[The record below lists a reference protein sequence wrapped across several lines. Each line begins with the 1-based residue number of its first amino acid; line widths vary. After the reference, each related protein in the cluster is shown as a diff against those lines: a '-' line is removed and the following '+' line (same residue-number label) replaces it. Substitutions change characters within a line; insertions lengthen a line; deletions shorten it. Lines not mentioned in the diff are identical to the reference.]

1 MLDLL
6 EKHRGGTK
14 MSRMDRHKNI
24 HKKAK
29 PLIERGSFFRRER
42 KSKKDRNS
50 YIEQE
55 KTKHLSHQSQEYKA
69 KEEKGSFSS
78 VWTPYF
84 SQKMSEKKTYQ
95 SKKGFFKRKKV
106 LTDDRSKIK
115 RSWKKIILGVALF
128 FVLFS
133 ASSFFVGKWV
143 AEHDTSLSSVTA
155 EKFKG
160 MQSSSGAHNI
170 LILGSDTRGE
180 DSGRAD
186 TIMVLQLDGPAH
198 KPKLISFMRDSF
210 VTIPGVGQN
219 KINSAYAYGG
229 AELVRQT
236 LKENFGLDC
245 QYYAK
250 VDFKSFEKVID
261 ALFVNGVK
269 IKAEKSLNLDGVDIK
284 KGIQKMNGH
293 VLLQYARFRM
303 DEEGDFGRVR
313 RQQQVMNAIF
323 NQLKNPLNLFRSPYA
338 AGKAIGYTSTDIPSL
353 FMVKNL
359 FSIMRGMGGIDR
371 LSVPVNGSW
380 NFGNSSYAGSILVI
394 DNEANKTAVSQF
406 LSK

>member
-1 MLDLL
+1 M
-6 EKHRGGTK
+6 KQGGTN
-14 MSRMDRHKNI
+14 MSRMDRYKNI

-29 PLIERGSFFRRER
+29 PLKDDSSSIFRRER
-42 KSKKDRNS
+42 KKEKYVEQDDHTRIYQNHQESSNRFDEKEAVHQRQSTPYTYQKAT
-50 YIEQE
+50 EQE
-55 KTKHLSHQSQEYKA
+55 EPTFK
-69 KEEKGSFSS
+69 
-78 VWTPYF
+78 
-84 SQKMSEKKTYQ
+84 
-95 SKKGFFKRKKV
+95 KKGFFHRNKGIKPPKQRKKH
-106 LTDDRSKIK
+106 
-115 RSWKKIILGVALF
+115 SWKRIVLGIIF
-128 FVLFS
+128 FLLIYS
-133 ASSFFVGKWV
+133 IGSFFVGKFV
-143 AEHDTSLSSVTA
+143 AEHDKSLESATTETFNGV
-155 EKFKG
+155 
-160 MQSSSGAHNI
+160 QSSSGAHNI

-180 DSGRAD
+180 DAGRAD

-229 AELVRQT
+229 ADLVRQT

-261 ALFVNGVK
+261 ALFMTGVK
-269 IKAEKSLNLDGVDIK
+269 IDAEKDLNLDGVDIK
-284 KGIQKMNGH
+284 KGVQKMDGH

-323 NQLKNPLNLFRSPYA
+323 SQLKNPLNLIRAPYA
-338 AGKAIGYTSTDIPSL
+338 AGKAIGYTSTDVTAL
-353 FMVKNL
+353 FIAKNL
-359 FSIMRGMGGIDR
+359 FSIARGAGGIDR
-371 LSVPVNGSW
+371 LSVPVDGSW
-380 NFGNSSYAGSILVI
+380 NYGNSEYAGSILVI
-394 DNEANKTAVSQF
+394 DNEANKSAISEF

>member
-1 MLDLL
+1 
-6 EKHRGGTK
+6 
-14 MSRMDRHKNI
+14 MSRMDRYKNI

-29 PLIERGSFFRRER
+29 PLKNETSGLFRRER
-42 KSKKDRNS
+42 KNTKEGNEKIAQDDATRIYQHSQRSSSYDEEEGYRSVQQSK
-50 YIEQE
+50 
-55 KTKHLSHQSQEYKA
+55 
-69 KEEKGSFSS
+69 
-78 VWTPYF
+78 TPY
-84 SQKMSEKKTYQ
+84 SYHKEQHGEKKFFQ
-95 SKKGFFKRKKV
+95 EKKGFFKKKKGNKTLRLV
-106 LTDDRSKIK
+106 PKKK
-115 RSWKKIILGVALF
+115 RSWKKIIGRI
-128 FVLFS
+128 VLFLLLFS
-133 ASSFFVGKWV
+133 IISFFVGKFI
-143 AEHDTSLSSVTA
+143 AEHDTSLQSVTT
-155 EKFKG
+155 ETFNG
-160 MQSSSGAHNI
+160 VQSSSGAHNI

-180 DSGRAD
+180 DAGRAD

-210 VTIPGVGQN
+210 VTIPGVGEN

-229 AELVRQT
+229 ADLVRQT
-236 LKENFGLDC
+236 IKENFGIDS

-261 ALFVNGVK
+261 ALFMNVVK
-269 IKAEKSLNLDGVDIK
+269 IDAEKDLNLDGVDIK
-284 KGIQKMNGH
+284 KGVQQMNGH

-323 NQLKNPLNLFRSPYA
+323 NQLKNPLNLIRSPYA
-338 AGKAIGYTSTDIPSL
+338 AGKAIGYTSTDVSSL

-359 FSIMRGMGGIDR
+359 FSIARGVAGIDR
-371 LSVPVNGSW
+371 LSVPVDGSW

-394 DNEANKTAVSQF
+394 DNEANKSAISEF